1 MKIVNALFLISI
13 GLIIIMFSPSYG
25 KDGMASV
32 PLLVTG
38 LAVVLIGCVFIVLK
52 SVKIRKKRI
61 RRSRLKSECHT
72 EIIYIPKECFDTL
85 VSSAIYDVKMPLVK
99 RFKYAN

>member
-38 LAVVLIGCVFIVLK
+38 LAVVLIGSVFIVLK
-52 SVKIRKKRI
+52 IRKDK
-61 RRSRLKSECHT
+61 
-72 EIIYIPKECFDTL
+72 KE
-85 VSSAIYDVKMPLVK
+85 K
-99 RFKYAN
+99 N

>member
-1 MKIVNALFLISI
+1 
-13 GLIIIMFSPSYG
+13 IMFSPSYG

-52 SVKIRKKRI
+52 IRKDK
-61 RRSRLKSECHT
+61 
-72 EIIYIPKECFDTL
+72 KE
-85 VSSAIYDVKMPLVK
+85 K
-99 RFKYAN
+99 N

>member
-1 MKIVNALFLISI
+1 ALFLISI

-52 SVKIRKKRI
+52 IRKDK
-61 RRSRLKSECHT
+61 
-72 EIIYIPKECFDTL
+72 KE
-85 VSSAIYDVKMPLVK
+85 K
-99 RFKYAN
+99 N

>member
-13 GLIIIMFSPSYG
+13 GLIIMFSPSYG

-52 SVKIRKKRI
+52 IRKDK
-61 RRSRLKSECHT
+61 
-72 EIIYIPKECFDTL
+72 KE
-85 VSSAIYDVKMPLVK
+85 K
-99 RFKYAN
+99 N

>member
-1 MKIVNALFLISI
+1 MKMKIVNALFLISI
-13 GLIIIMFSPSYG
+13 GLSIIMFSPSYG

-52 SVKIRKKRI
+52 IRKDK
-61 RRSRLKSECHT
+61 
-72 EIIYIPKECFDTL
+72 KE
-85 VSSAIYDVKMPLVK
+85 K
-99 RFKYAN
+99 N